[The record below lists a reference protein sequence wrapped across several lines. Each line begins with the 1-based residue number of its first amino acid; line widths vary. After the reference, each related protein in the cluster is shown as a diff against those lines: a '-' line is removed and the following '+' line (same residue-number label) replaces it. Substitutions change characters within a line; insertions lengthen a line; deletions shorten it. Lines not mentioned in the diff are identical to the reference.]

1 MRTFTHVGKAV
12 GVAVSAALL
21 ASCGGAGS
29 AKEPAAA
36 GSNGMDEAI
45 HSALPQNIRDDGV
58 MKVVISGPNPPWW
71 VTTPGK
77 EGAYEGAGA
86 ELMDAI
92 GEVMGVNVEIITV
105 PDISGAFAAISAKRY
120 AFGFFPYADS
130 VGGPRER
137 PGAEFVDV
145 LQEVVPFLVKSGN
158 PKGVA
163 SMDTLCDVTVAAL
176 VNAATYK
183 VASAQAEKC
192 RAGGKDLTVL
202 GVKSVPDGILAL
214 KSGRA
219 DTFFT
224 GGASLFHAAKTSNG
238 EFEVVGEEAG
248 NGFGQQFMG
257 ALLPKGSDLSQPL
270 LDSFQKL
277 FDDGRYETIMRK
289 WGLDAE
295 IIDKPG
301 VNLYSK
307 WLAEHPA
314 K

>member
-1 MRTFTHVGKAV
+1 MRTFIHVGKV
-12 GVAVSAALL
+12 TCVALAATLL
-21 ASCGGAGS
+21 ASCGGADT

-36 GSNGMDEAI
+36 GSKGMEQSI
-45 HSALPQNIRDDGV
+45 HSALPQSFRDDGV

-77 EGAYEGAGA
+77 EGDYEGAGA
-86 ELMDAI
+86 ELMDAV
-92 GEVMGVNVEIITV
+92 GEIMGVDVEIVAV

-145 LQEVVPFLVKSGN
+145 LQEVVPFLVKAGN
-158 PKGVA
+158 PKGIT
-163 SMDTLCDVTVAAL
+163 SMDTLCGVTVAAL

-192 RAGGKDLTVL
+192 RTNGKDLKVL

-238 EFEVVGEEAG
+238 EFEVVGEDAG

-257 ALLPKGSDLSQPL
+257 ALLPKGSDLTQPL
-270 LDSFQKL
+270 LRSFQKL

-295 IIDKPG
+295 IIDEPG

>member
-1 MRTFTHVGKAV
+1 MRTFTHLGKVMCVTLA
-12 GVAVSAALL
+12 AALL
-21 ASCGGAGS
+21 ASCGGAD
-29 AKEPAAA
+29 AAEEPAGA
-36 GSNGMDEAI
+36 SSKVMDESI
-45 HSALPQNIRDDGV
+45 HNALPANIRDDGV

-77 EGAYEGAGA
+77 QGDYEGAGA
-86 ELMDAI
+86 ELMDAVGKI
-92 GEVMGVNVEIITV
+92 MGVDVEIVAV

-238 EFEVVGEEAG
+238 ELEVVGEKAG

-257 ALLPKGSDLSQPL
+257 ALLPKGSELSQPL
-270 LDSFQKL
+270 LQSFQKL
-277 FDDGRYETIMRK
+277 FDDGQYETIMRK

-301 VNLYSK
+301 VNLYSA
-307 WLAEHPA
+307 WLAKHPA
-314 K
+314 E